1 MLLDDY
7 FVDCPDDL
15 TEKSRCIGASQ
26 LNSLVQE
33 DFGYKNKKAINDT
46 LNRTLE
52 EILLNNKISED
63 KLEKKLI
70 KLQNEI
76 RALIKD

>member
-1 MLLDDY
+1 M
-7 FVDCPDDL
+7 
-15 TEKSRCIGASQ
+15 CI
-26 LNSLVQE
+26 
-33 DFGYKNKKAINDT
+33 KIKKVINDT

-63 KLEKKLI
+63 KLEIKLK

-76 RALIKD
+76 RALMKD

>member
-1 MLLDDY
+1 MIL
-7 FVDCPDDL
+7 
-15 TEKSRCIGASQ
+15 
-26 LNSLVQE
+26 
-33 DFGYKNKKAINDT
+33 

-63 KLEKKLI
+63 KLEIKLK

-76 RALIKD
+76 RALMKD